1 MSAIDL
7 GRPLLALARN
17 AIAAEFGL
25 PVAAIAPDEIL
36 DRNAATFVTLTQEGE
51 LRGCV
56 GTLAPL
62 RPLRVDVQKN
72 AVGAAFRDRRFAP
85 LARGEFELIAIEVS
99 LLTRSETLRA
109 ADEDE
114 LLLQLRP
121 GVDGVTI
128 EYGASR
134 ATFLPQVWE
143 HLPAPRGFM
152 AELKRKAGLPPAFWH
167 AEIGVSR
174 YQVTKW
180 KESDLVRV
188 RHP

>member
-25 PVAAIAPDEIL
+25 RVAAVPL
-36 DRNAATFVTLTQEGE
+36 DNALNRAAATFVTLTQDGE

-56 GTLAPL
+56 GTLVPL
-62 RPLRVDVQKN
+62 LPLRVDVQKN
-72 AVGAAFRDRRFAP
+72 AVGAAFRDQRFAP
-85 LARGEFELIAIEVS
+85 LGRREFELIAIEVS
-99 LLTRSETLRA
+99 LLTRSEALRA

-121 GVDGVTI
+121 GIDGVTI

-143 HLPAPRGFM
+143 QLPAPRGFI
-152 AELKRKAGLPPAFWH
+152 AELKRKADLPPDFWH
-167 AEIGVSR
+167 ADIGVSR

-188 RHP
+188 